1 MPFGDIGSDL
11 VVAFQKSSG
20 AGLVV
25 RSYTMRAVVGLVV
38 ASIALAATPA
48 MAEPSIKTSM
58 PVIRATL
65 AKGEL
70 VVRMA
75 PGVLGGGQS
84 ATPRSLVVV
93 ARDAQGK
100 VVYESVTP
108 VSRRL
113 TYARIAEGSALANAD
128 AVSVS
133 IR

>member
-1 MPFGDIGSDL
+1 
-11 VVAFQKSSG
+11 
-20 AGLVV
+20 
-25 RSYTMRAVVGLVV
+25 MRAVVGLVV
-38 ASIALAATPA
+38 ASVTLAATPA

-65 AKGEL
+65 ANGEL

-75 PGVLGGGQS
+75 QGVLGGGQS
-84 ATPRSLVVV
+84 ATPRSLVVT

-108 VSRRL
+108 VSRRM
-113 TYARIAEGSALANAD
+113 TYAHISEDTALANAD